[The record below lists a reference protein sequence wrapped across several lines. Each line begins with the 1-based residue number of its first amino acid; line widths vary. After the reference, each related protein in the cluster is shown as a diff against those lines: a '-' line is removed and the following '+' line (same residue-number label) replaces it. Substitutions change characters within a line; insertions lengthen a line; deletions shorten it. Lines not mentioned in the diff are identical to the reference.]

1 MVGDLDPVTTDQRPV
16 PAPLVRF
23 VEAKPFDA
31 GRLTAILEDSILM
44 NHWTNGGPT
53 AARLEAMV
61 HRRLGI
67 SESRCV
73 VVASS
78 ATAALLAMAGVF
90 AHRLGRPVRWIG
102 SSFGF
107 FSGRIGPLAG
117 SIDFVDC
124 GADGSLDLECV
135 EGRPANAWDGLL
147 VTNVFGSAPDLARYS
162 EYCRS
167 RGKLLLADNAMAFL
181 GFDRSS
187 LDTPDEIISFHHTKP
202 WGFGEGGCAVLPR
215 PYAELFR
222 HLLNFGHQAPTS
234 LAAFAGNGKMSD
246 LAAAAVIARLEAED
260 EWAPLYR
267 TQWQRIADLGIRSGL
282 SLLNRP
288 APGAVPGFVAFEAPG
303 SIAGRLIA
311 GRGVPM
317 AKYYPPL
324 SETARAHDLY
334 DRNVCVA
341 CHPGMA
347 FLPDAAIADELTR
360 IEALAGRLPEPGAA

>member
-1 MVGDLDPVTTDQRPV
+1 MKIDELAV
-16 PAPLVRF
+16 PEPFVRF

-31 GRLTAILEDSILM
+31 MRVAEILEASVLQ
-44 NHWTNGGPT
+44 NHWSNGGPT

-67 SESRCV
+67 QESQSV

-78 ATAALLAMAGVF
+78 ATAALFAMAGVMAF
-90 AHRLGRPVRWIG
+90 RLGRPVRWIG

-117 SIDFVDC
+117 NIDFVDC
-124 GADGSLDLECV
+124 RVDGSLDLECV
-135 EGRPANAWDGLL
+135 DRRPADSWDGLL
-147 VTNVFGSAPDLARYS
+147 VTNVFGSAPDLAAYQD
-162 EYCRS
+162 YCRS
-167 RGKLLLADNAMAFL
+167 RGKILLADNAMALL
-181 GFDRSS
+181 GFDRSGPGA
-187 LDTPDEIISFHHTKP
+187 PDEVISFHHTKP

-215 PYAELFR
+215 ADAELFR
-222 HLLNFGHQAPTS
+222 HLLNFGHHAPSS
-234 LAAFAGNGKMSD
+234 LAAFASNGKMSD
-246 LAAAAVIARLEAED
+246 VAAAAVIARLEAED

-267 TQWQRIADLGIRSGL
+267 AQWQRIADIGIRSGL
-282 SLLNRP
+282 RLLNRP
-288 APGAVPGFVAFEAPG
+288 APAAVQGFVALQAPG
-303 SIAGRLIA
+303 SITGRQIA

-324 SETARAHDLY
+324 AETARARDLY

-347 FLPDAAIADELTR
+347 LVSDAAIADEMAR
-360 IEALAGRLPEPGAA
+360 IVALADRLRETSAA

>member
-1 MVGDLDPVTTDQRPV
+1 MTTGGRAV
-16 PAPLVRF
+16 PEPLLRF

-31 GRLTAILEDSILM
+31 GRVAEILEASVLQ
-44 NHWTNGGPT
+44 NRWTNGGPT

-67 SESRCV
+67 HESRSV

-78 ATAALLAMAGVF
+78 ATAALFAMAGVL
-90 AHRLGRPVRWIG
+90 AHGLGRPVRWIG
-102 SSFGF
+102 SSYGF

-117 SIDFVDC
+117 NIDFVDC
-124 GADGSLDLECV
+124 RVDGSLDLECV
-135 EGRPANAWDGLL
+135 DRRPADSWDGLL
-147 VTNVFGSAPDLARYS
+147 VTNVFGSAPDLAPYVD
-162 EYCRS
+162 YCRS
-167 RGKLLLADNAMAFL
+167 RGKILLADNAMALL
-181 GFDRSS
+181 GFERSGP
-187 LDTPDEIISFHHTKP
+187 DAPDEIISFHHTKP

-215 PYAELFR
+215 ADAELFR
-222 HLLNFGHQAPTS
+222 HLLNFGHQAPSS

-246 LAAAAVIARLEAED
+246 LAAAAVIARLEAVD

-267 TQWQRIADLGIRSGL
+267 AQWQRIADLGIRSGL

-288 APGAVPGFVAFEAPG
+288 APGAVQGFVAFKAPG
-303 SIAGRLIA
+303 PIAGQRVA
-311 GRGVPM
+311 GRGVPV

-324 SETARAHDLY
+324 SETARARDLY

-347 FLPDAAIADELTR
+347 FLSDAAIADELAG
-360 IEALAGRLPEPGAA
+360 IAALTDRLPGQDVA